1 LHDYELVVI
10 VNPSIADDDVAKTVE
25 KVKTFV
31 TGRGGAVAE
40 ANQWGRKKL
49 AYPIK
54 KCTEGN
60 YALIKFNLDP
70 KLTTELETSLKL
82 SDDII
87 RHMLVKLGD

>member
-1 LHDYELVVI
+1 MHDYELVVI
-10 VNPSIADDDVAKTVE
+10 VNPSIADDDVANTVE

-31 TGRGGAVAE
+31 TGRGGVIAE
-40 ANQWGRKKL
+40 ANQWGRKRL

-60 YALIKFNLDP
+60 YVLIKFNLDP

-82 SDDII
+82 SDDIV

>member
-31 TGRGGAVAE
+31 TGRGGTVAE

-82 SDDII
+82 SDDIV

>member
-1 LHDYELVVI
+1 MHDYELVVI
-10 VNPSIADDDVAKTVE
+10 VNPSIADDDVANTVE

-31 TGRGGAVAE
+31 TGRGGDIAE
-40 ANQWGRKKL
+40 ANQWGRKRL
-49 AYPIK
+49 AYPNK

-82 SDDII
+82 SDDIV